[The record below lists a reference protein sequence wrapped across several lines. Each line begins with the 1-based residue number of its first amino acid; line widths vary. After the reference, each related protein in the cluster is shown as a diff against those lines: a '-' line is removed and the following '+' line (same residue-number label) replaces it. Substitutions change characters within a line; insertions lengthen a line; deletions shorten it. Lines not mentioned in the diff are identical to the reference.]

1 MHSVW
6 RARPSNDHPEGH
18 VTDDEKAEVICD
30 AIDAFFADVDSD
42 DWESDE
48 LAWVIVRAMNQ
59 AENS

>member
-1 MHSVW
+1 M
-6 RARPSNDHPEGH
+6 
-18 VTDDEKAEVICD
+18 TDDEKAEVICD

-42 DWESDE
+42 DWESDD